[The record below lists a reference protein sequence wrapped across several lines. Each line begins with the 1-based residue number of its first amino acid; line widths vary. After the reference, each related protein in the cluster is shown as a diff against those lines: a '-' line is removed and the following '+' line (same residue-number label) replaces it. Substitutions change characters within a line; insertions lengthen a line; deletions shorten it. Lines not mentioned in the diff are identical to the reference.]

1 MSGGPRGGACL
12 QRLETCYIAT
22 RRWRPRLP
30 VTNWRVMV
38 GPASQEFG
46 TKLAKRMGLP
56 LLAVTTTEFPDGE
69 IKYRFEEKLDGLEV
83 LLVQATYPPSGKH
96 YMQLFLASH
105 HLNQEGAKVHAVM
118 PYLGYARQSRA
129 FLPGEIVSLGIVA
142 HLLRSV
148 GVQRV
153 TTVDMHSAEGLA
165 LFSMPV
171 YSVSAI
177 PGLAEYVKTQVKLDD
192 PVVVAPDA
200 GSLKRTEA
208 FASLYGAKFIQF
220 KKNRDRVT
228 GRIKMETDSVDVK
241 GKDCVIVDDVITTGG
256 TVAASTELLKRSG
269 ARKVVSACV
278 HAVLLGET
286 YDKLMKAGVDEIIGT
301 NTVPSVVSK
310 VDATE
315 PVAAYLRT
323 IIAQRK

>member
-1 MSGGPRGGACL
+1 
-12 QRLETCYIAT
+12 
-22 RRWRPRLP
+22 
-30 VTNWRVMV
+30 MV
-38 GPASQEFG
+38 GPSSQDFG

-69 IKYRFEEKLDGLEV
+69 IKYKFDEKLDGLEV
-83 LLVQATYPPSGKH
+83 LLVQSTYPPADKH

-105 HLNQEGAKVHAVM
+105 HLSQEGARVHAII
-118 PYLGYARQSRA
+118 PYLGYARQGKA
-129 FLPGEIVSLGIVA
+129 FLPGEIVSLGIIA

-153 TTVDMHSAEGLA
+153 STVDMHSAEGLS

-177 PGLAEYVKTQVKLDD
+177 PGLAQYVKTHVKLED
-192 PVVVAPDA
+192 PVIVAPDA

-208 FASLYGAKFIQF
+208 FAALYGAKTIHF

-228 GRIKMETDSVDVK
+228 GRIKMEAPKVPLK

-256 TVAASTELLKRSG
+256 TVAASTELLKSLG

-286 YDKLMKAGVDEIIGT
+286 LDKLLKAGVDEVIGT
-301 NTVPSVVSK
+301 NTVPSKVSK

-315 PVAAYLRT
+315 PMAAYLRT
-323 IIAQRK
+323 IISQTK

>member
-1 MSGGPRGGACL
+1 
-12 QRLETCYIAT
+12 
-22 RRWRPRLP
+22 
-30 VTNWRVMV
+30 MV
-38 GPASQEFG
+38 GPSSQEFG

-56 LLAVTTTEFPDGE
+56 ILPVTTIEFPDGE
-69 IKYRFEEKLDGLEV
+69 IKYKFEEKLSGLEV
-83 LLVQATYPPSGKH
+83 LLVQSTYPPADKH

-105 HLNQEGAKVHAVM
+105 HMSQEGARVHAII
-118 PYLGYARQSRA
+118 PYMGYARQGKA

-148 GVQRV
+148 GVIRV

-177 PGLAEYVKTQVKLDD
+177 PALAQYTKMQMKLDD
-192 PVVVAPDA
+192 PIMVAPDA
-200 GSLKRTEA
+200 GSVRRTEA
-208 FASLYGAKFIQF
+208 FAALYGAKFIQF
-220 KKNRDRVT
+220 TKHRDRVT
-228 GRIKMETDSVDVK
+228 GRIKMEAEKLSVK
-241 GKDCVIVDDVITTGG
+241 GRDCVIVDDVITTGG
-256 TVAASTELLKRSG
+256 TVAASTELLRRSG

-286 YDKLMKAGVDEIIGT
+286 YEKLMKAGVDEIIGT
-301 NTVPSVVSK
+301 NTVPSRVSK

-315 PVAAYLRT
+315 PLAAYLRT
-323 IIAQRK
+323 IVAEKK

>member
-1 MSGGPRGGACL
+1 
-12 QRLETCYIAT
+12 
-22 RRWRPRLP
+22 
-30 VTNWRVMV
+30 MV
-38 GPASQEFG
+38 GPSSQEYG

-56 LLAVTTTEFPDGE
+56 LLAVTTTEFPDEE
-69 IKYRFEEKLDGLEV
+69 IKYKFDEKLSGLEV
-83 LLVQATYPPSGKH
+83 LLVQATYPPSGRH

-105 HLNQEGAKVHAVM
+105 HMSQEGARVHAVI
-118 PYLGYARQSRA
+118 PYLGYARQSKA

-142 HLLRSV
+142 HMLRSV

-165 LFSMPV
+165 LFSMPI

-177 PGLAEYVKTQVKLDD
+177 PGLAQYVKTHVKLND
-192 PVVVAPDA
+192 PLMIAPDA
-200 GSLKRTEA
+200 GSAKRTQA
-208 FASLYGAKFIQF
+208 FATLYGSEFIQF
-220 KKNRDRVT
+220 KKNRDKVS
-228 GRIKMETDSVDVK
+228 GRIKMEAPPKLDVK
-241 GKDCVIVDDVITTGG
+241 GRDCVIVDDVITTGG
-256 TVAASTELLKRSG
+256 TIAASTELLKNCG
-269 ARKVVSACV
+269 AKKVVAACV

-301 NTVPSVVSK
+301 NTVPSRVSK

-323 IIAQRK
+323 IIAEKK

>member
-1 MSGGPRGGACL
+1 
-12 QRLETCYIAT
+12 
-22 RRWRPRLP
+22 
-30 VTNWRVMV
+30 MV

-46 TKLAKRMGLP
+46 TKLAKRLGLP

-69 IKYRFEEKLDGLEV
+69 IKYKFEEDLNGLKV

-105 HLNQEGAKVHAVM
+105 HMSQEGAKVHAVI
-118 PYLGYARQSRA
+118 PYLGYARQNKA
-129 FLPGEIVSLGIVA
+129 FVPGEIVSLGIVA

-165 LFSMPV
+165 LFSMPI

-177 PGLAEYVKTQVKLDD
+177 PGLAQYVKTQVKLED
-192 PVVVAPDA
+192 PVIVAPDA

-208 FASLYGAKFIQF
+208 FASLYGAKSIHFR
-220 KKNRDRVT
+220 KNRDKVT
-228 GRIKMETDSVDVK
+228 GRIKMEADRLNVK
-241 GKDCVIVDDVITTGG
+241 GRDCVIVDDVVTTGG
-256 TVAASTELLKRSG
+256 TVAASTELLKSAG

-278 HAVLLGET
+278 HAVLVGET
-286 YDKLMKAGVDEIIGT
+286 YEKLMKAGVDEIIGT
-301 NTVPSVVSK
+301 NTVPSRVSK

-315 PVAAYLRT
+315 PMAAYLRT
-323 IIAQRK
+323 ILAEK

>member
-1 MSGGPRGGACL
+1 
-12 QRLETCYIAT
+12 
-22 RRWRPRLP
+22 
-30 VTNWRVMV
+30 MV
-38 GPASQEFG
+38 GPSSQEFG

-69 IKYRFEEKLDGLEV
+69 IKYKFDEALSGLEV

-105 HLNQEGAKVHAVM
+105 HMSQEGARVHAVI
-118 PYLGYARQSRA
+118 PYLGYARQSKA

-165 LFSMPV
+165 LFPMPV

-177 PGLAEYVKTQVKLDD
+177 PGLAHYVKTHVKLDD
-192 PVVVAPDA
+192 PLTIAPDA
-200 GSLKRTEA
+200 GSAKRTQA
-208 FASLYGAKFIQF
+208 FAALYGSKHIQF

-228 GRIKMETDSVDVK
+228 GRIKMEAPPKLSVK
-241 GKDCVIVDDVITTGG
+241 GRDCVIVDDVITTGG
-256 TVAASTELLKRSG
+256 TIAASTELLKNSG
-269 ARKVVSACV
+269 ARKVVAACV

-286 YDKLMKAGVDEIIGT
+286 YEKLMKAGVDEIIGT
-301 NTVPSVVSK
+301 NTVPSRVSK

-315 PVAAYLRT
+315 PTAAYLRT
-323 IIAQRK
+323 IVAEK

>member
-1 MSGGPRGGACL
+1 
-12 QRLETCYIAT
+12 
-22 RRWRPRLP
+22 
-30 VTNWRVMV
+30 MV
-38 GPASQEFG
+38 GPSSQEFG

-69 IKYRFEEKLDGLEV
+69 IKYKFDEKLSGLEV
-83 LLVQATYPPSGKH
+83 LLVQSTYPPADMH

-105 HLNQEGAKVHAVM
+105 HMSQEGARVHAVI
-118 PYLGYARQSRA
+118 PYLGYARQGKA

-142 HLLRSV
+142 HMLRSV

-153 TTVDMHSAEGLA
+153 STVDMHSAEGLA

-177 PGLAEYVKTQVKLDD
+177 PGLAQYVRTHVKLDD
-192 PVVVAPDA
+192 PIVVAPDA

-228 GRIKMETDSVDVK
+228 GRIKMEADKLLVK
-241 GKDCVIVDDVITTGG
+241 GRDCVIVDDVITTGG
-256 TVAASTELLKRSG
+256 TVAASTELLKKSG

-286 YDKLMKAGVDEIIGT
+286 YDKLVKAGVDEIIGT
-301 NTVPSVVSK
+301 NTVPSRVSK

-315 PVAAYLRT
+315 PMAAYLRT
-323 IIAQRK
+323 IIAEKK

>member
-1 MSGGPRGGACL
+1 
-12 QRLETCYIAT
+12 
-22 RRWRPRLP
+22 
-30 VTNWRVMV
+30 MV
-38 GPASQEFG
+38 GPSSQDFG

-69 IKYRFEEKLDGLEV
+69 IKYKFDEKLGGLEV
-83 LLVQATYPPSGKH
+83 LLVQSTYPPADRH

-105 HLNQEGAKVHAVM
+105 HMSQEGARVHAVI
-118 PYLGYARQSRA
+118 PYLGYARQGRA

-177 PGLAEYVKTQVKLDD
+177 PGLAQYVKTHVKLED
-192 PVVVAPDA
+192 PLIVAPDA

-208 FASLYGAKFIQF
+208 FAALYGAKFVQF
-220 KKNRDRVT
+220 KKSRDRIT
-228 GRIKMETDSVDVK
+228 GRIRMEAPKLTVK
-241 GKDCVIVDDVITTGG
+241 GRDCVIVDDVITTGG
-256 TVAASTELLKRSG
+256 TVAASTELLKKSG

-286 YDKLMKAGVDEIIGT
+286 YEKLIKAGVDEIIGT
-301 NTVPSVVSK
+301 NTVPSRVSK

-315 PVAAYLRT
+315 PMAAYLRT
-323 IIAQRK
+323 IVAEK

>member
-1 MSGGPRGGACL
+1 
-12 QRLETCYIAT
+12 
-22 RRWRPRLP
+22 
-30 VTNWRVMV
+30 MV
-38 GPASQEFG
+38 GPSSQEFG

-69 IKYRFEEKLDGLEV
+69 IKYKFDEKLSGLEV
-83 LLVQATYPPSGKH
+83 LLVQSTYPPSGKH

-105 HLNQEGAKVHAVM
+105 HMSQEGAKVHAVI

-129 FLPGEIVSLGIVA
+129 FLPGEIVSLGIIA

-148 GVQRV
+148 GVVRV

-177 PGLAEYVKTQVKLDD
+177 PGLAQYVKTHVKLDN
-192 PVVVAPDA
+192 PLVVAPDA
-200 GSLKRTEA
+200 GSARRTEA
-208 FASLYGAKFIQF
+208 FAALYGAEFVQF
-220 KKNRDRVT
+220 KKIRDRVT
-228 GRIKMETDSVDVK
+228 GRIKMEMGDFPVK
-241 GKDCVIVDDVITTGG
+241 GRDCVIVDDVITTGG

-269 ARKVVSACV
+269 ARKVVSAVV

-286 YDKLMKAGVDEIIGT
+286 YDKLIKAGVDEIIGT
-301 NTVPSVVSK
+301 NTIPSVVSK
-310 VDATE
+310 VDATD
-315 PVAAYLRT
+315 PTAAYLRT
-323 IIAQRK
+323 LIAEK

>member
-1 MSGGPRGGACL
+1 
-12 QRLETCYIAT
+12 
-22 RRWRPRLP
+22 
-30 VTNWRVMV
+30 MV
-38 GPASQEFG
+38 GPSSQEFG

-69 IKYRFEEKLDGLEV
+69 IKYKFDEKLSGLEV
-83 LLVQATYPPSGKH
+83 LLVQSTYPPADRH
-96 YMQLFLASH
+96 YMELFLASH
-105 HLNQEGAKVHAVM
+105 HLSQEGARVHAII
-118 PYLGYARQSRA
+118 PYLGYARQGKA
-129 FLPGEIVSLGIVA
+129 FLPGEIVSLGIIA

-148 GVQRV
+148 GVTRV

-177 PGLAEYVKTQVKLDD
+177 PGLAQHVKTHVKLDD
-192 PVVVAPDA
+192 PIMVAPDA

-208 FASLYGAKFIQF
+208 FAALYGAKFIQF
-220 KKNRDRVT
+220 KKIRDKVT
-228 GRIKMETDSVDVK
+228 GRIRMETDKLLVK
-241 GKDCVIVDDVITTGG
+241 GRDCVIVDDVITTGG
-256 TVAASTELLKRSG
+256 TVAASTELLKKSG

-286 YDKLMKAGVDEIIGT
+286 YDKLIRAGVDEIIGT
-301 NTVPSVVSK
+301 NTVPSRVSK

-315 PVAAYLRT
+315 PLAAYLRT
-323 IIAQRK
+323 IISEKK

>member
-1 MSGGPRGGACL
+1 
-12 QRLETCYIAT
+12 
-22 RRWRPRLP
+22 
-30 VTNWRVMV
+30 MV
-38 GPASQEFG
+38 GPSSQEFG

-69 IKYRFEEKLDGLEV
+69 IKYKFDENLNGLEV
-83 LLVQATYPPSGKH
+83 LLVQSTYPPADKH
-96 YMQLFLASH
+96 YMELFLASLH
-105 HLNQEGAKVHAVM
+105 MSQEGDKVLAVI
-118 PYLGYARQSRA
+118 PYLGYARQAKA
-129 FLPGEIVSLGIVA
+129 FLPGEIVSLGIIA

-148 GVQRV
+148 GVKRV

-177 PGLAEYVKTQVKLDD
+177 PGLAQYMKTQVKLDD
-192 PVVVAPDA
+192 PLIIAPDA

-208 FASLYGAKFIQF
+208 FAALYGAKFIQF

-228 GRIKMETDSVDVK
+228 GRIKMEVGKLPVK
-241 GKDCVIVDDVITTGG
+241 GRDCVIVDDVITTGG
-256 TVAASTELLKRSG
+256 TVAASTELLKKAG

-286 YDKLMKAGVDEIIGT
+286 LDKLAKAGVDEVIGT
-301 NTVPSVVSK
+301 NTVPSRVSK

-315 PVAAYLRT
+315 PMAAYLRT
-323 IIAQRK
+323 IIAETK